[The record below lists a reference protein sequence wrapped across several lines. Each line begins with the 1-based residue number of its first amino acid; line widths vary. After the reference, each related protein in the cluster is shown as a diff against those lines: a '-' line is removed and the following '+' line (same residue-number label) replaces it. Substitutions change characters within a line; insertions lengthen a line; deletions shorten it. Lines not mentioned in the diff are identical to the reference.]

1 MQKKKQK
8 EEKWKTVVFHVPS
21 NQMKKTEQRKRPKKK
36 KEKKKKKKRISKA
49 KMGVKWGKM
58 KKERKIQRFVTWGEF
73 LMTLAKG
80 TEARKSGLRQTTRG

>member
-1 MQKKKQK
+1 MKNRGLPCTEQPDEEDRTKKRP
-8 EEKWKTVVFHVPS
+8 EEKKG
-21 NQMKKTEQRKRPKKK
+21 
-36 KEKKKKKKRISKA
+36 KKKKKKRISKA

>member
-1 MQKKKQK
+1 
-8 EEKWKTVVFHVPS
+8 
-21 NQMKKTEQRKRPKKK
+21 
-36 KEKKKKKKRISKA
+36 
-49 KMGVKWGKM
+49 MGVKWGKM